1 MRTLKTVQ
9 LVHVIV
15 SNQAVLLRGMCACCL
30 FRPKAALK
38 GHDDAARMSTARSTL
53 GKLYVWFCIKFWC
66 LHIQKPIVA
75 NVFFF
80 FLATLAFGYV
90 IPYVIIS
97 QS

>member
-15 SNQAVLLRGMCACCL
+15 SNQAVLLRGMCASCL

-53 GKLYVWFCIKFWC
+53 DKLYVWFCIKFWC

-80 FLATLAFGYV
+80 LATLAFGYV